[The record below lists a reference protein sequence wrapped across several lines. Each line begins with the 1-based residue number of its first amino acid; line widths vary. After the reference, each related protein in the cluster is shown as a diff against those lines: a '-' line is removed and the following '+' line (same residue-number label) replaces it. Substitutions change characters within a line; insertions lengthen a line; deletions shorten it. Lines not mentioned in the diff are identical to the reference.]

1 MCEPIQLIG
10 RLPGVSKGE
19 HISRHSLPVEIVTS
33 PLAATP
39 IFFWTSRI
47 TELNPISSWAEEGVS
62 LRAICGFF
70 QSFGENPLQ
79 IRSSDGFRE
88 MIKCSKFYDLNGIG
102 TIGKSRKD
110 NDRSSGFVSRRKS
123 IPDTPGIFRSS
134 NVASASLTVRRSCF
148 RCRGY
153 ARVKRG
159 ATRGCYLAHR
169 IPGCTG

>member
-1 MCEPIQLIG
+1 MRTHPTDRPAAWSLQ
-10 RLPGVSKGE
+10 RR

-33 PLAATP
+33 PLAATQ

-47 TELNPISSWAEEGVS
+47 TELNPIRSSAEEGVS

-70 QSFGENPLQ
+70 RASVRTRC
-79 IRSSDGFRE
+79 RSDRPDGFRE
-88 MIKCSKFYDLNGIG
+88 MIKCPKFYDLNGIG

-169 IPGCTG
+169 IPSCPG